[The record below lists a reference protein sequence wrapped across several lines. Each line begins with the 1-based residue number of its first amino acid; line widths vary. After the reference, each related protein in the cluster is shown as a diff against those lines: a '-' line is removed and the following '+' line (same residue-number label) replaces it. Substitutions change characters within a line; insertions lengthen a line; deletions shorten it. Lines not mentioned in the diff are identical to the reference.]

1 MNRHT
6 DVTKTPKPPFLL
18 FCKNIEKKIPIKNR
32 TNIMKISL
40 NVCRKK
46 NCTYVKHLIL
56 HECNYEDVYYS
67 ILFIGISCITQ
78 WYMHVFSISDNLT
91 SQPLG
96 TLEDSRKLTTC
107 TTHFTQ
113 YFIHTYYTL
122 IHTHRHTH
130 TTVCS
135 LVFVVSLVTV
145 FVHQDRDVGVVNQ
158 IITDAPHQRPPELP
172 QTTWPGY

>member
-1 MNRHT
+1 
-6 DVTKTPKPPFLL
+6 
-18 FCKNIEKKIPIKNR
+18 
-32 TNIMKISL
+32 
-40 NVCRKK
+40 
-46 NCTYVKHLIL
+46 
-56 HECNYEDVYYS
+56 
-67 ILFIGISCITQ
+67 
-78 WYMHVFSISDNLT
+78 MHVFSISDNLT

-122 IHTHRHTH
+122 IHTHKHTHTH

-172 QTTWPGY
+172 QTT

>member
-1 MNRHT
+1 
-6 DVTKTPKPPFLL
+6 
-18 FCKNIEKKIPIKNR
+18 
-32 TNIMKISL
+32 
-40 NVCRKK
+40 
-46 NCTYVKHLIL
+46 
-56 HECNYEDVYYS
+56 
-67 ILFIGISCITQ
+67 
-78 WYMHVFSISDNLT
+78 MHVFSISDNLT

-172 QTTWPGY
+172 QTT

>member
-18 FCKNIEKKIPIKNR
+18 FCKNIEKKKDSNKNR

-107 TTHFTQ
+107 ILRTLHSTF
-113 YFIHTYYTL
+113 YTL
-122 IHTHRHTH
+122 ITHWFTLTDTH
-130 TTVCS
+130 TPR
-135 LVFVVSLVTV
+135 
-145 FVHQDRDVGVVNQ
+145 FVHWCLSCPWSLCLYTRTGMWAWW
-158 IITDAPHQRPPELP
+158 TR
-172 QTTWPGY
+172 